1 MSGSFRVSIPSNVRK
16 TIQNIKEIAGNHSDE
31 EVYAMLKECSMD
43 PNETTQRLL
52 LQGGNEC
59 IAFSDTFHEV
69 KRKRDKRKENIRDP
83 ADSRWKQGVQ
93 GRGGRSGRGNYSS
106 RCSSNDIV
114 GGRNVTS
121 RKENGVNQGTD
132 GGNKSSLSA
141 NPDAE
146 KKSSISV
153 SSSIPGLANGP
164 SNVDHPISSHACSS
178 QVSGVS
184 QIASKEESSAAENNK
199 LGKTSL
205 ISDDVKSGSASG
217 HSVPGSSQ
225 SVPSKVASVSG
236 VYASSSDPV
245 LVPSLETCSP
255 GDAGTIK
262 CVIGSQRT
270 VVEMTTKA
278 ASCDI
283 SGPELL
289 SLRQKGSPDISHS
302 PIHGKVRSRS
312 QGPEV
317 YQLSDTSHAASS
329 SLSGPTGS
337 RPSSTYSSRSQ
348 QLTGSQ
354 KAVVA
359 NKEWKPKLT
368 HTNSAQASG
377 TPGTSDVSTVVEAVS
392 ESPPVLSEN
401 MALKLEKKLDELQLS
416 DRRHVIIPNHL
427 QVPESERHGLSF
439 GSFESSFNLSIS
451 FANGPAIDQSTA
463 PPPESSQEIKGNVED
478 SSSSSRDASPTFQEV
493 DYPDHPQSPIQMP
506 ENFSCREADIPSSVP
521 AAPEYDQSKE
531 AASLA
536 PEGPQYSVVHTAP
549 SYSAFGL
556 VPQMLGS
563 QLASFESSESQTRDT
578 TRLPSFVVQQP
589 FDPSSSYYTQFYR
602 PTADAEGR
610 FSPFL
615 APGATKYNGNIAL
628 LPAQAGQAPQE
639 SGNSVVLSTA
649 GSTSLGTQAAGVMPS
664 SVAVPQ
670 QPVPLFRQP
679 AGVHISHYPPN
690 YIPYSQY
697 FSPFYVPPPAL
708 HHFLSNAA
716 FPQQPPTGSVYPPGA
731 AAATPVKYSISQYK
745 PGTNT
750 GNSALVGMPTGY
762 GTYNSSPA
770 GYTPNPAVSSG
781 NSTGNE
787 DLTAP
792 QFKENNVYM
801 PGQQSE
807 GSAVWIPAAAGRD
820 ISSLQ
825 ASSFYSFPPQGPHM
839 TFAPTQAG
847 HGAFS
852 GLYHPTPTVAAAAV
866 HPLLQQSQTVAGAVE
881 MFEDVEYK
889 VRGAWRN
896 PMKAAITSVASQL
909 RVEQGRCKH
918 ILKGIT
924 GSVGPGE
931 ILALMGPSGSGKTT
945 LLKVLGG
952 RLDGDIK
959 GNITYNDTPYSPF
972 IKRRIGFVTQDDVL
986 FPQLTVEETLV
997 FAAFLRLPTNMTSQ
1011 HKYARADAII
1021 KELSLERCRHTKVG
1035 GVFVKGISGGERKR
1049 TSIGYEILVDPSLL
1063 LLDEPTSGLDSTSAS
1078 KLLMVLQNLA
1088 KTGRTIITTIHQ
1100 PSSRMFHMFDKLLLI
1115 SQGYPIYHGEARES
1129 MRYFASLGFVPE
1141 IAMNPAEFLLDL
1153 VTGHANDISI
1163 PEALR
1168 GSPNPQGFEIQV
1180 IKFLQQK
1187 YKTEVEPKERE
1198 ENHRATKAPR
1208 HLQIAIQVKKD
1219 WTMSWIEQLLILSKR
1234 TFRERCG
1241 DYLDKLRSA

>member
-1 MSGSFRVSIPSNVRK
+1 MSGGFRVSIPSNVRK

-52 LQGGNEC
+52 LE
-59 IAFSDTFHEV
+59 DTFHEV

-83 ADSRWKQGVQ
+83 ADSRWRQGVQ

-106 RCSSNDIV
+106 RYSSNDIV

-121 RKENGVNQGTD
+121 RKENGVGTD
-132 GGNKSSLSA
+132 SGNKSSLSA
-141 NPDAE
+141 IPDTE
-146 KKSSISV
+146 NKSSISI
-153 SSSIPGLANGP
+153 SSSVPGLANGP
-164 SNVDHPISSHACSS
+164 SNVDHPISSHSCTS

-217 HSVPGSSQ
+217 QSVPGSGQ
-225 SVPSKVASVSG
+225 SVSSKAASVSG
-236 VYASSSDPV
+236 GYASSSDPV
-245 LVPSLETCSP
+245 LLPSLDTCSP

-262 CVIGSQRT
+262 HVIGSQRT
-270 VVEMTTKA
+270 VVETATKA

-289 SLRQKGSPDISHS
+289 SLHRKGFSDISHS
-302 PIHGKVRSRS
+302 PVHGKVRSRS
-312 QGPEV
+312 QGSEV
-317 YQLSDTSHAASS
+317 HQVSDTSHAASS

-359 NKEWKPKLT
+359 NKEWKPKST

-392 ESPPVLSEN
+392 ESRPVLSEN
-401 MALKLEKKLDELQLS
+401 TTLKLEKKLDELQLL
-416 DRRHVIIPNHL
+416 DRQHVIIPNHL

-439 GSFESSFNLSIS
+439 GSFESSFNLSIG
-451 FANGPAIDQSTA
+451 FANGPASDKSTA
-463 PPPESSQEIKGNVED
+463 PPPELSQEIEGNVED
-478 SSSSSRDASPTFQEV
+478 PSSSRDASPTFQEV
-493 DYPDHPQSPIQMP
+493 DYPDHPQSPSQVP

-563 QLASFESSESQTRDT
+563 QLAAFESSESQTHDT

-615 APGATKYNGNIAL
+615 APGATKYNGNIAV
-628 LPAQAGQAPQE
+628 LPAQTGQAPQE
-639 SGNSVVLSTA
+639 GGNSVVLSTA
-649 GSTSLGTQAAGVMPS
+649 GSTSLATQAAGVMPS

-670 QPVPLFRQP
+670 QPVPVFRQP

-770 GYTPNPAVSSG
+770 GYAPNPAVSSG

-787 DLTAP
+787 DPTAS

-801 PGQQSE
+801 PGQQQSE

-881 MFEDVEYK
+881 M
-889 VRGAWRN
+889 
-896 PMKAAITSVASQL
+896 
-909 RVEQGRCKH
+909 
-918 ILKGIT
+918 
-924 GSVGPGE
+924 VGP
-931 ILALMGPSGSGKTT
+931 PSG
-945 LLKVLGG
+945 V
-952 RLDGDIK
+952 
-959 GNITYNDTPYSPF
+959 Y
-972 IKRRIGFVTQDDVL
+972 QQ
-986 FPQLTVEETLV
+986 PQR
-997 FAAFLRLPTNMTSQ
+997 AQINWTNN
-1011 HKYARADAII
+1011 Y
-1021 KELSLERCRHTKVG
+1021 
-1035 GVFVKGISGGERKR
+1035 
-1049 TSIGYEILVDPSLL
+1049 
-1063 LLDEPTSGLDSTSAS
+1063 
-1078 KLLMVLQNLA
+1078 
-1088 KTGRTIITTIHQ
+1088 
-1100 PSSRMFHMFDKLLLI
+1100 
-1115 SQGYPIYHGEARES
+1115 
-1129 MRYFASLGFVPE
+1129 
-1141 IAMNPAEFLLDL
+1141 
-1153 VTGHANDISI
+1153 
-1163 PEALR
+1163 
-1168 GSPNPQGFEIQV
+1168 
-1180 IKFLQQK
+1180 
-1187 YKTEVEPKERE
+1187 
-1198 ENHRATKAPR
+1198 
-1208 HLQIAIQVKKD
+1208 
-1219 WTMSWIEQLLILSKR
+1219 
-1234 TFRERCG
+1234 
-1241 DYLDKLRSA
+1241 